1 MTIAPNSDNLNV
13 LITGRSGSG
22 KSYALKEIEKNLA
35 MDNGAVLVLNYHGT
49 HNDIKGKERVRWI
62 NALTDGIPITML
74 TPLPRQD
81 GTYEDTVDV
90 IASVVDILCSLHPL
104 QVRQKNILRKA
115 VRSAMCE
122 NDAIINELSAIGK
135 ALSKIPD
142 GETVYECFYQIFTKG
157 KVCKGKPIIER
168 GCITVIDFDHY
179 NETTQVIL
187 AELLLACL
195 WRYFYLKGQDA
206 EETLFVVCDEFQ
218 VFNLQKNSILS
229 KILREGRKYHLAL
242 ILATQTLSEF
252 ERSEKVVLQ
261 QAATQIYF
269 HQAMDDVKYIA
280 KSLSEEEKE
289 KIKNLL
295 LNLNK
300 GECLAVGKFK
310 TGAIIV
316 DRPLLMRF

>member
-1 MTIAPNSDNLNV
+1 MIIAPDSDNLNV

-22 KSYALKEIEKNLA
+22 KTYALKEIEKNIA
-35 MDNGAVLVLNYHGT
+35 MDNGAVLVLNHHGT
-49 HNDIKGKERVRWI
+49 HADIKGKERVRWI

-74 TPLPRQD
+74 TPLPRRN
-81 GTYEDTVDV
+81 GTYEDMEDV
-90 IASVVDILCSLHPL
+90 IASVVDIFCSIHPL
-104 QVRQKNILRKA
+104 QIRQKSILREA
-115 VRSAMCE
+115 VRYAMCKK
-122 NDAIINELSAIGK
+122 DTSINEISAIGE
-135 ALSKIPD
+135 ALTEIPD
-142 GETVYECFYQIFTKG
+142 GEMVFECFYQIFTKG

-187 AELLLACL
+187 AELLLECL

-218 VFNLQKNSILS
+218 VFNLRKNSILS

-242 ILATQTLSEF
+242 ILVTQTLSGF
-252 ERSEKVVLQ
+252 ETSEKVVLQ

-269 HQAMDDVKYIA
+269 HPAMDDVKYIA
-280 KSLSEEEKE
+280 KSLPGEEKE
-289 KIKNLL
+289 KIKEIL

-310 TGAIIV
+310 IGEISKYKHF
-316 DRPLLMRF
+316 LMKF